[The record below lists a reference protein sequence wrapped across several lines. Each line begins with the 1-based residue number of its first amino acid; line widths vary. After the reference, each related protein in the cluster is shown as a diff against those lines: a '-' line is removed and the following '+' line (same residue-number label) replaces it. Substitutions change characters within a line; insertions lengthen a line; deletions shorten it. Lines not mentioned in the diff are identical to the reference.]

1 MILRRKG
8 GVIIA
13 IAAAAALKEG
23 HTFEMYGS
31 NFIHVKSKSILEDG
45 ICLTNAYK
53 DKPEIPDQV

>member
-1 MILRRKG
+1 
-8 GVIIA
+8 
-13 IAAAAALKEG
+13 
-23 HTFEMYGS
+23 MYGS